1 MARADVVQEY
11 EAPSATLTL
20 DQKVDSKRHEYAISR
35 PKGYRVSWHA
45 NPAVELHHFGPVH
58 PMKPWRLTLTKQ
70 LVMAYG
76 MHHAMD
82 LYLARGATYQEM
94 AEFHDSDYLDFLQQ
108 VMPRDMPTEVITDDR
123 DQIDPNNPIARFNFG
138 ADCPVFDGLYD
149 YCSLYAGGTVDAAR
163 KLCNNQSEIAI
174 NWSGGLHHA
183 KKAEASGFCYVND
196 IVLGILQLL
205 RHHPRVMYIDI
216 DVHHGDGVEQA
227 FWSTD
232 RVLTVSFHKY
242 DKDTCFFPGT
252 GALDETGPTH
262 PLNPG
267 AHHSINVPLND
278 GIGDE
283 DYITLYQK
291 VIGSCVE
298 TYQPGAIVLQCG
310 ADSLGLDRLGC
321 FNLNIRA
328 HGACVAFTKRFGV
341 PLLVVGGGGY
351 TPRNVSRAW
360 AHETSILID
369 AEHLVDEKIP
379 DTVSHYT
386 YFGPDFKLFP
396 SLSTASRKI
405 YENKNSRPYLESLV
419 EAVTEQLRYI
429 KGAPSV
435 QMSFIPPDI
444 LGLREDTEQEIE
456 EETARMEEEWEER
469 HGNGSAA
476 FAAMS
481 GLDSVPGSAGGIPRV
496 KRRELERG
504 AGSRGELSS

>member
-1 MARADVVQEY
+1 MARPSVVQEY
-11 EAPSATLTL
+11 AAPSTTLSL
-20 DQKVDSKRHEYAISR
+20 DHKVTNQRQLYKVQR
-35 PKGYRVSWHA
+35 PQGYQVSWHA
-45 NPAVELHHFGPVH
+45 NPAVEAHHFGQSH

-82 LYLARGATYQEM
+82 LYLARAATYEEL
-94 AEFHDSDYLDFLQQ
+94 ADFHESDYLDFLRQ
-108 VMPRDMPTEVITDDR
+108 VMPGDMDR
-123 DQIDPNNPIARFNFG
+123 AEQSDSVVRFNFG
-138 ADCPVFDGLYD
+138 DDCPIFDGLYN

-163 KLCNNQSEIAI
+163 KLCNNQSDIAI

-196 IVLGILQLL
+196 IVLGVLQLL

-232 RVLTVSFHKY
+232 RVLT
-242 DKDTCFFPGT
+242 D
-252 GALDETGPTH
+252 TGPSH

-278 GIGDE
+278 GID
-283 DYITLYQK
+283 DDSYIDLYHQ
-291 VIGSCVE
+291 VIGACVE
-298 TYQPGAIVLQCG
+298 NYRPGAIVLQCG
-310 ADSLGLDRLGC
+310 ADSLGCDRLGC
-321 FNLNIRA
+321 FNLNVRA
-328 HGACVAFTKRFGV
+328 HGACVAFTKTFGL

-369 AEHLVDEKIP
+369 ADQVIDSTIP
-379 DTVSHYT
+379 ESVAFRNH
-386 YFGPDFKLFP
+386 FGPDYSLFP
-396 SLSTASRKI
+396 PLSEIRRL
-405 YENKNSRPYLESLV
+405 ENKNPRSYLEGLV
-419 EAVTEQLRYI
+419 EAVHEQLRYI

-444 LGLREDTEQEIE
+444 LGLREETEKEIE
-456 EETARMEEEWEER
+456 EQMAMMEEDMEEQE
-469 HGNGSAA
+469 GNGSAA
-476 FAAMS
+476 LAAAN
-481 GLDSVPGSAGGIPRV
+481 LIDDVPGSAGGIPRPN
-496 KRRELERG
+496 RRRDLERG
-504 AGSRGELSS
+504 AGYKGELYS

>member
-1 MARADVVQEY
+1 MARTSIVQEY
-11 EAPSATLTL
+11 AAPSATLTL
-20 DQKVDSKRHEYAISR
+20 DQMVTHEHQTYKVPR
-35 PKGYRVSWHA
+35 PQGYRVSWHA
-45 NPAVELHHFGPVH
+45 NPAVELHHFGQSH

-82 LYLARGATYQEM
+82 LYLARAATYEEM
-94 AEFHDSDYLDFLQQ
+94 AEFHESDYMDFLRQ
-108 VMPRDMPTEVITDDR
+108 VMPADMDR
-123 DQIDPNNPIARFNFG
+123 SEMGEDIVRFNFG
-138 ADCPVFDGLYD
+138 DDCPIFDGLYN

-163 KLCNNQSEIAI
+163 KLCNDQSEIAI

-183 KKAEASGFCYVND
+183 KKSEASGFCYVND

-242 DKDTCFFPGT
+242 DKDGFFPGT
-252 GALDETGPTH
+252 GALDDTGPTH

-278 GIGDE
+278 GIE
-283 DYITLYQK
+283 DDAYIALFHE
-291 VIGSCVE
+291 VIGACVKN
-298 TYQPGAIVLQCG
+298 YRPSAIVLQCG
-310 ADSLGLDRLGC
+310 ADSLGCDRLGC
-321 FNLNIRA
+321 FNLNVRA
-328 HGACVAFTKRFGV
+328 HGACVAFTKTFGL

-369 AEHLVDEKIP
+369 ADKSLNPTIP
-379 DTVSHYT
+379 ETVAARNH
-386 YFGPDFKLFP
+386 FGPDYSLFP
-396 SLSTASRKI
+396 PLSEMRRL
-405 YENKNSRPYLESLV
+405 ENKNDRAYLENIV
-419 EAVTEQLRYI
+419 QAVHEQLRYI

-444 LGLREDTEQEIE
+444 LGLREDTEKEIE
-456 EETARMEEEWEER
+456 EQQAIMEEEREEQE
-469 HGNGSAA
+469 GGGSAS
-476 FAAMS
+476 AAAA
-481 GLDSVPGSAGGIPRV
+481 GVITGVPGSAGAIPRAN
-496 KRRELERG
+496 RRRDLERG
-504 AGSRGELSS
+504 SGSKGELYS

>member
-1 MARADVVQEY
+1 MARSAIVQEY
-11 EAPSATLTL
+11 APPPRSSTFS
-20 DQKVDSKRHEYAISR
+20 VDRKTAHERLHNGIPR

-45 NPAVELHHFGPVH
+45 NAAVEPHHFGSSH

-82 LYLARGATYQEM
+82 LYLTRAATYEEM
-94 AEFHDSDYLDFLQQ
+94 AEFHHTDYLDFLRQ
-108 VMPRDMPTEVITDDR
+108 VTPSDMEDAE
-123 DQIDPNNPIARFNFG
+123 QSENIARFNFG
-138 ADCPVFDGLYD
+138 DDCPIFDGLYN
-149 YCSLYAGGTVDAAR
+149 YCSLYAGGTIDAAR

-242 DKDTCFFPGT
+242 DKDNFFPGT
-252 GALDETGPTH
+252 GALDSNGPSH

-267 AHHSINVPLND
+267 AHHAINVPLND
-278 GIGDE
+278 GIEDA
-283 DYITLYQK
+283 DYIQLFK
-291 VIGSCVE
+291 DVVSPCVE
-298 TYQPGAIVLQCG
+298 TYRPGAIVLQCG
-310 ADSLGLDRLGC
+310 ADSLGCDRLGC
-321 FNLNIRA
+321 FNLNVQA
-328 HGACVAFTKRFGV
+328 HGACVAYVKSFGL

-369 AEHLVDEKIP
+369 AADYIDPNIP
-379 DTVSHYT
+379 ETVTFRNH
-386 YFGPDFKLFP
+386 FGPDYSLFP
-396 SLSTASRKI
+396 PLSEMRKL
-405 YENKNSRPYLESLV
+405 ENKNSRQYLASLV
-419 EAVTEQLRYI
+419 QNVREQLRYMR
-429 KGAPSV
+429 GAPSV

-444 LGLREDTEQEIE
+444 LGLREEMEKEIE
-456 EETARMEEEWEER
+456 EETEMMDEDREDREGAGATRPP
-469 HGNGSAA
+469 
-476 FAAMS
+476 
-481 GLDSVPGSAGGIPRV
+481 PGAAGGRSS
-496 KRRELERG
+496 RRRDLERG
-504 AGSRGELSS
+504 LGNRGELYC

>member
-1 MARADVVQEY
+1 MARPSVVQEY
-11 EAPSATLTL
+11 AAPSTTLSL
-20 DQKVDSKRHEYAISR
+20 DQKVTDQRQLYKVQR
-35 PKGYRVSWHA
+35 PQGYQVSWHA
-45 NPAVELHHFGPVH
+45 NPAVESHHFGQSH

-82 LYLARGATYQEM
+82 LYLARAATYEEL
-94 AEFHDSDYLDFLQQ
+94 ADFHESDYLDFLRQ
-108 VMPRDMPTEVITDDR
+108 VMPGDIDR
-123 DQIDPNNPIARFNFG
+123 AEQSENVVRFNFG
-138 ADCPVFDGLYD
+138 DDCPIFDGLYN

-163 KLCNNQSEIAI
+163 KLCNNQSDIAI

-196 IVLGILQLL
+196 IVLGVLQLL

-242 DKDTCFFPGT
+242 DKDNFFPGT
-252 GALDETGPTH
+252 GALEDTGPSH

-278 GIGDE
+278 
-283 DYITLYQK
+283 
-291 VIGSCVE
+291 VIGACVE
-298 TYQPGAIVLQCG
+298 NYRPGAIVLQCG
-310 ADSLGLDRLGC
+310 ADSLGCDRLGC
-321 FNLNIRA
+321 FNLNVRA
-328 HGACVAFTKRFGV
+328 HGACVAFTKTFGL

-369 AEHLVDEKIP
+369 ADQVIDSTIP
-379 DTVSHYT
+379 ESVAFRNH
-386 YFGPDFKLFP
+386 FGPDYSLFP
-396 SLSTASRKI
+396 PLSEIRRL
-405 YENKNSRPYLESLV
+405 ENKNSRPYLEGLV
-419 EAVTEQLRYI
+419 EAVHEQLRYI

-444 LGLREDTEQEIE
+444 LGLREETEKEIE
-456 EETARMEEEWEER
+456 EQMAMMEEEMEEQE
-469 HGNGSAA
+469 GNGSAA
-476 FAAMS
+476 LAAAN
-481 GLDSVPGSAGGIPRV
+481 LINDVPGSAGGIPRPN
-496 KRRELERG
+496 RRRDLERG
-504 AGSRGELSS
+504 AGYKGELYS